1 MLPTGTPWFSELFL
15 DKPPHPCS
23 SSQGFMVEKR
33 LLSSKRPSCSSPLC
47 PSPRVYPA
55 LKSTPDDFLLHH
67 SPLTTPLSP
76 LLEVSPGTDPPLPPP
91 LSTSSHFQTC
101 RLAFRLLSKELLP
114 HAERP
119 SSLPFAPELHQ
130 VPLAVFPGLGGG
142 GREGGVREKGA
153 AAWACCQAL
162 PLFLWH
168 DFAPSVL
175 IGE

>member
-15 DKPPHPCS
+15 DKPPHPRS

-33 LLSSKRPSCSSPLC
+33 LLLSKLSSCSSHLC
-47 PSPRVYPA
+47 PSPTVYPA
-55 LKSTPDDFLLHH
+55 LKSTPDDFFLHH

-91 LSTSSHFQTC
+91 LSMSSHFQTC
-101 RLAFRLLSKELLP
+101 RLAFRLCSSLKSCSLTLRDPQVVPSLRSSIRFLLP
-114 HAERP
+114 
-119 SSLPFAPELHQ
+119 SSR
-130 VPLAVFPGLGGG
+130 GG
-142 GREGGVREKGA
+142 GGVREKGA

-162 PLFLWH
+162 PLFVWH